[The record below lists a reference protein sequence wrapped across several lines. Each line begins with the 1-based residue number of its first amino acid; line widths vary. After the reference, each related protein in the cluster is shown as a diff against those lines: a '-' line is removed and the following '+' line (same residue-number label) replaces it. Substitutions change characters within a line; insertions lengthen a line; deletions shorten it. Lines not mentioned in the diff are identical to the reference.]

1 MPSTES
7 ADFYRALLENATDL
21 IAVLDADGTIRHV
34 SDSAV
39 RILGYRPA
47 ELVGTNAFAL
57 IHPDDLGD
65 VLEAVRAGIERRDTG
80 LPMTFQVRR
89 RDGSWRFLEA
99 TDRNLLDEPAVAGL
113 VINGRDVTDRVVA
126 EQALRENDRRKDE
139 FLAMLAHELRNP
151 LAPIQSAARLLRVR
165 GREDPALI
173 EWASGIVD
181 RQVQYLVR
189 LVDDLLDV
197 SRITR
202 GMITIQK
209 QPVDVAQVITR
220 AVETVRPLIEAR
232 EQELTVDVISEPV
245 QVDGDPV
252 RLPQVIANILNNAAK
267 YTPVGGH
274 IRIHVARRG
283 SDVEIHVQ
291 DDGLGIRA
299 DVLPRIFDLFMQG
312 DRALDRAHGGLGV
325 GLTLVRRLVEMHDGS
340 VETTSAGPGQGS
352 EFVVRL
358 PMRKRVTEPP
368 PPPRPRDAV
377 AGFCRVLVV
386 DDNVDAAETLAMM
399 LRVLGQRV
407 ETAHDGSAAI
417 ELAVRSAPDIVLLDI
432 GLPGLDGYEVARRL
446 RGRMGRKPMLVAVT
460 GYGQEEDRIRSRE
473 AGFDRH
479 VVKPVDER
487 LLAEIVHQCLERSR

>member
-34 SDSAV
+34 SDSVV

-173 EWASGIVD
+173 EWASGVVD

-202 GMITIQK
+202 GTITIQK
-209 QPVDVAQVITR
+209 QPVDVAQVIAR
-220 AVETVRPLIEAR
+220 AVETVRPMIEAR
-232 EQELTVDVISEPV
+232 EQELTIDVIPEPV

-267 YTPVGGH
+267 YTPVRGH
-274 IRIHVARRG
+274 IWIHVARRG

-325 GLTLVRRLVEMHDGS
+325 GLTLVRRLVEMHAGS
-340 VETTSAGPGQGS
+340 VEARSAGPERGS

-358 PMRKRVTEPP
+358 PVRSRVAEPSP
-368 PPPRPRDAV
+368 ARSRDAV
-377 AGFCRVLVV
+377 VGAARVLVV

-407 ETAHDGSAAI
+407 ETAHDGTAAI
-417 ELAVRSAPDIVLLDI
+417 DVAARLVPDLVLLDI

-460 GYGQEEDRIRSRE
+460 GYGQDDDRMRSRE

-479 VVKPVDER
+479 LVKPVDER
-487 LLAEIVHQCLERSR
+487 TLAEIVHQCLERSR

>member
-126 EQALRENDRRKDE
+126 EKALRENDRRKDE

-173 EWASGIVD
+173 EWASGVVD
-181 RQVQYLVR
+181 RQVQSLVR

-209 QPVDVAQVITR
+209 QPVDVAQMITR

-232 EQELTVDVISEPV
+232 EQELTVDAIPESV

-274 IRIHVARRG
+274 IRIHVARR
-283 SDVEIHVQ
+283 SSEVEIHVE

-299 DVLPRIFDLFMQG
+299 DVLPRIFDLFTQG

-340 VETTSAGPGQGS
+340 VEATSAGPGRGS
-352 EFVVRL
+352 AFVVRL
-358 PMRKRVTEPP
+358 PMRKRVAEPP
-368 PPPRPRDAV
+368 PPARARNAV

-407 ETAHDGSAAI
+407 ETAHDGIAAI
-417 ELAVRSAPDIVLLDI
+417 DLAVRSAPDLVLLDI

-446 RGRMGRKPMLVAVT
+446 RGRMGTKPMLVAVT

-487 LLAEIVHQCLERSR
+487 VLAEIVHQCLARSR